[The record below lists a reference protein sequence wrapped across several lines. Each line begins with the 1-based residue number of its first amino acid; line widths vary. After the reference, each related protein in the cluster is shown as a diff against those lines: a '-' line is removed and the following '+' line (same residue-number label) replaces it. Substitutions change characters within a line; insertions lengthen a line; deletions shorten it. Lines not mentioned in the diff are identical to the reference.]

1 MPFRLLTCA
10 YLFFLWSLAWRFR
23 PPMWWRRTS
32 PLLCHQQHLADEKK
46 RQINK
51 IQINRQDPQ
60 PHDPPPP
67 PPPPPPAAF
76 TLVNFRDY
84 YHYFS
89 KIIIS
94 LFCDISTKPKCS
106 HRKPDCPAIAPLAG
120 WRVYHEFTIP
130 STPLPRPPLFAPGY
144 PLMAFRRLL
153 LCVCLTLKIRSSTS
167 FFLERSSFP
176 FNWLWLMHDESHAL
190 KSNHLKKR
198 E

>member
-10 YLFFLWSLAWRFR
+10 YLFFLWSLALRFR

-46 RQINK
+46 RQTNK
-51 IQINRQDPQ
+51 IQINRQD
-60 PHDPPPP
+60 P

-84 YHYFS
+84 YYYFS

-94 LFCDISTKPKCS
+94 LFCDISTKLKCS
-106 HRKPDCPAIAPLAG
+106 GRKADCPAIAPLAG
-120 WRVYHEFTIP
+120 SRVYQRVYHPI
-130 STPLPRPPLFAPGY
+130 PLPPPPLFAPGY
-144 PLMAFRRLL
+144 PLMAFHRLL

-167 FFLERSSFP
+167 FFLERSSVP